1 LPVNKH
7 CQLVLA
13 NGPLLVQVGYKVVTK
28 YIDFDW
34 EMDAMGIRLDTDLDV
49 QKLGWKENDYFK
61 LIRVDDRLQ
70 LVKVDEVEK
79 FIRKFE

>member
-1 LPVNKH
+1 M
-7 CQLVLA
+7 A
-13 NGPLLVQVGYKVVTK
+13 K

-61 LIRVDDRLQ
+61 LIRVDDKLQ
-70 LVKVDEVEK
+70 LVKVDEIEK
-79 FIRKFE
+79 FIRKLE